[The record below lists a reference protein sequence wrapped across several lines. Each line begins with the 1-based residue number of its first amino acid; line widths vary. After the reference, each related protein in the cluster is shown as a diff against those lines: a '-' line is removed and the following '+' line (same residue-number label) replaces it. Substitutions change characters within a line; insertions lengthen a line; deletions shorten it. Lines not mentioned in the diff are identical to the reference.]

1 MQDPR
6 DFPHDDLI
14 NELIDDEPVD
24 PACIVERR
32 EADPE
37 QDADA
42 LRSGLS
48 RAQLDT
54 LETMESFRWRLA
66 FVRWPVFQAPIPV
79 LFNRDGTRYVVINE
93 DGTLDERQTL
103 QLRQ

>member
-6 DFPHDDLI
+6 DVPHDDLT
-14 NELIDDEPVD
+14 DDAVD
-24 PACIVERR
+24 PACIVDRR
-32 EADPE
+32 EVDPE
-37 QDADA
+37 EDPDA

-54 LETMESFRWRLA
+54 LDTMESFRWRLA
-66 FVRWPVFQAPIPV
+66 FVRWPVFKAPIPV
-79 LFNRDGTRYVVINE
+79 LFNRDGSRYVVINE
-93 DGTLDERQTL
+93 DGSLDERQTL